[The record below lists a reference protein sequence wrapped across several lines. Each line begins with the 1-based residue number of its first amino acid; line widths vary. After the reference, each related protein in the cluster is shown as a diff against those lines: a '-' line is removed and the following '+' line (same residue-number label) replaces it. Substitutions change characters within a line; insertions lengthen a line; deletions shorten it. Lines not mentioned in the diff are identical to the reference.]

1 LCRDSRQAQ
10 ATGQITPRKESR
22 RETLGFRGEKK
33 SMRIGIGLFGLQQWF
48 SGDFSGVLQLVRLA
62 DSKGVD
68 VVSLTD
74 HILIEEHLVNY
85 PYGKFP
91 VGLDFPW
98 YDPITVLSAIAG
110 VTSRIRLSAGVL
122 VAPVR
127 PAVLLAKQLAT
138 LDVMSKGRVEIG
150 VGVGWQKAE
159 YDASGIPFRRRYK
172 RMEEQVEV
180 CRLLWS
186 TAPAN
191 YQGES
196 VSFEHIHAWPRP
208 VQKRIPLWF
217 GLAPTERNLARI
229 AKYGDGWVPMEQDVD
244 KLAGHIANLRAAFS
258 AAGRDPSEA
267 GVRSVPRAVMGSDGK
282 PNLDATLAS
291 IRDYEKVGVNV
302 IEMQPRVWC
311 AGPEDFDKFLD
322 KIVAAKGGAS

>member
-1 LCRDSRQAQ
+1 V
-10 ATGQITPRKESR
+10 
-22 RETLGFRGEKK
+22 
-33 SMRIGIGLFGLQQWF
+33 RIGIGLFGLQQWF
-48 SGDFSGVLQLVRLA
+48 GGDFFGVLDVVRRA

-68 VVSLTD
+68 LVSLTD
-74 HILIEEHLVNY
+74 HVVIEEHLVNY

-98 YDPITVLSAIAG
+98 YDPVTVLSAIAG
-110 VTSRIRLSAGVL
+110 ATKRIRLSAGVMI
-122 VAPVR
+122 APLR

-138 LDVMSKGRVEIG
+138 LDVMSRGRVEIG
-150 VGVGWQKAE
+150 IGVGWQKAE
-159 YDASGIPFRRRYK
+159 YDAAGIPFKGRYR
-172 RMEEQVEV
+172 RMEEQIEV

-191 YQGES
+191 YRGES

-208 VQKRIPLWF
+208 VQKRIPFWF
-217 GLAPTERNLARI
+217 GLAPSDRNFARI
-229 AKYGDGWVPMEQDVD
+229 AKHGDGWVPMEQNPD
-244 KLAGHIANLRAAFS
+244 KLAGHIAKLRAAFA

-291 IRDYEKVGVNV
+291 IPQYEHAGVNV
-302 IEMQPRVWC
+302 IEMQPRLWC
-311 AGPEDFDKFLD
+311 DGPGDLDQFLD
-322 KIVAAKGGAS
+322 KIAAARGGAS